1 MVKLAVFDIDRT
13 LVAPSVG
20 YVAPETIEAL
30 HQLQQ
35 RGIKTAIASG
45 RLFSF
50 LQPELLEIGFDY
62 YIMSNGGYV
71 TDRTGTVLAQE
82 TVDDTVTEALLQEM
96 IRWGLPIDVRY
107 CAGKSTGN
115 PDCSVVQWMRDYWR
129 SRNFVSR
136 PPKAMLTE
144 YIPQKDEH
152 PISFSGY
159 IPPEDQAHFIRMFPQ
174 LAFLPVFE
182 GPLCD
187 INPAHVSKATGLE
200 TVCTLAGIHIHDTIA
215 FGDDRNDLE
224 LIKAAGIG
232 VAMGN
237 SIQAVKDAADYVTT
251 TSEELGVVAALQHFG
266 LVDQHS

>member
-13 LVAPSVG
+13 LVAPGVG
-20 YVAPETIEAL
+20 YVAPETIAAL
-30 HQLQQ
+30 KQLQQ
-35 RGIKTAIASG
+35 NGIKIAIASG

-62 YIMSNGGYV
+62 YIVSNGAYV

-82 TVDDTVTEALLQEM
+82 SVDDSVAEALLQEM
-96 IRWGLPIDVRY
+96 IRRGLPIDVRY

-115 PDCSVVQWMRDYWR
+115 PACSVVQWMQDYWR
-129 SRNFVSR
+129 IRNFVSR
-136 PPKAMLTE
+136 PPKTMLNE
-144 YIPQKDEH
+144 YIPQDGEH

-159 IPPEDQAHFIRMFPQ
+159 IPPEDQAHFIQMFPQ

-200 TVCTLAGIHIHDTIA
+200 TVCRLSGVHMRDTIA

-224 LIKAAGIG
+224 LIQAAGIG

-237 SIQAVKDAADYVTT
+237 SIPAVKDAADYVTT
-251 TSEELGVVAALQHFG
+251 TSEELGVLAALRHFG
-266 LVDQHS
+266 LID